1 MDPLHAI
8 YIAIW
13 VLIAAGV
20 FDKDANAATT
30 NSISYQSGSDFRTG
44 EKERNILTLDSLTK
58 TQEDHI
64 IYANIDIQ
72 SFDNQNSIVI
82 SRVLGRRSL
91 APFIRGSA
99 QLINQRGVS
108 STDVGFGFDIP
119 VGYTTGIDIFK
130 HSDNVLGEGAKLQ
143 VYWVIPY
150 QNWRFNG
157 IVETIWADKMLAS
170 DSTLAQPEIMYT
182 ATKDLQFGVEYQI
195 YRNKNGVSG
204 LDETFPQVKLKYQF

>member
-1 MDPLHAI
+1 MDPFHAI
-8 YIAIW
+8 YVVFW
-13 VLIAAGV
+13 VLVAVGV

-30 NSISYQSGSDFRTG
+30 NSISYQTGSDFRTG
-44 EKERNILTLDSLTK
+44 EKERNIITFDSLTK

-64 IYANIDIQ
+64 VYANIDIQ

-82 SRVLGRRSL
+82 SRLLGRTHL
-91 APFIRGSA
+91 TPLIRGSA

-108 STDVGFGFDIP
+108 STDIGFGFDIP
-119 VGYTTGIDIFK
+119 VGYTTGVDIFK
-130 HSDNVLGEGAKLQ
+130 HSDNVLGEGTKLQ
-143 VYWVIPY
+143 ICWVIPY

-157 IVETIWADKMLAS
+157 IVETIWANKMSAS
-170 DSTLAQPEIMYT
+170 DSTLAQPEIMYA
-182 ATKDLQFGVEYQI
+182 ATKNLQFGVEYQI